1 MVLLALMLVL
11 AVGLAVVLELEPV
24 AAVLL
29 KPLTWGTTKAAW
41 SHPNA

>member
-11 AVGLAVVLELEPV
+11 AVVLPAVLELEPV
-24 AAVLL
+24 AALL
-29 KPLTWGTTKAAW
+29 LMLLIWVTTKAAW